1 MVQVR
6 KNCSFQANIGERIA
20 VVNKKR
26 HSSVNWIYMMMDLYV
41 DDPFDRKN
49 NNLKF
54 VTLIWEHP
62 V

>member
-6 KNCSFQANIGERIA
+6 KNCSFQTNIGERIA

-26 HSSVNWIYMMMDLYV
+26 HSSVKWIYMTMDLYV
-41 DDPFDRKN
+41 DVPFDRN
-49 NNLKF
+49 NNTLKF
-54 VTLIWEHP
+54 VALIWEHA